1 MQLVDSQT
9 ALELMSREIVGAGT
23 FYLDTEF
30 ESSRERNE
38 LCLVQVSTGA
48 RAFLVDTLRLRE
60 LEPLARVLGHEGA
73 EWVLH
78 AGEQDLRLLTQRLGI
93 APPERLFDTQVAWA
107 LMSAETSVS
116 LAYLVYR
123 VLGLRTAKAYQA
135 DDWKRRPLPQ
145 AQLEYAAGDVR
156 FLAALHARLRER
168 ARALG
173 RETVVWDASREQLVP
188 PPEPVVRLEYDSFR
202 NAWQLD
208 PRGQA
213 AMVYLVDWYNRLLP
227 AERAEAPE
235 PKTLLS
241 IASRLPASVA
251 DLGRIKGVP
260 RRWCERKG
268 ARLVVELLEAA
279 ARVHPDQGV
288 MLEPPPYATFEQ
300 LKLEAWLVGLRADV
314 CADLE
319 LAPDL
324 ALPNRWLRRARDLVV
339 RGLEPAALEAELSGW
354 RRALL
359 GSAISAYAS
368 RRPPPRQQAKLSSGS
383 ST

>member
-1 MQLVDSQT
+1 MELVDSQT
-9 ALELMSREIVGAGT
+9 ALERVSREIGGAGT

-30 ESSRERNE
+30 QSSRERNE
-38 LCLVQVSTGA
+38 LCLAQISTGA
-48 RAFLVDTLRLRE
+48 RAFLVDTLRLRD
-60 LEPLARVLGHEGA
+60 LGPLARVLGEEDC

-78 AGEQDLRLLTQRLGI
+78 AGEQDLLLLTRRLGI
-93 APPERLFDTQVAWA
+93 APPERLFDTQIAWA

-123 VLGLRTAKAYQA
+123 VLGLRTAKTYQA

-173 RETVVWDASREQLVP
+173 RETIVWDASREQLLP
-188 PPEPVVRLEYDSFR
+188 PPETAVRLEYDSFR

-213 AMVYLVDWYNRLLP
+213 ALVYLVDWYNRLLP
-227 AERAEAPE
+227 AERAQAPE
-235 PKTLLS
+235 PKTLLA
-241 IASRLPASVA
+241 IASRLPPSVA

-260 RRWCERKG
+260 RRWCERQG
-268 ARLVVELLEAA
+268 ARLVGELLEAVA
-279 ARVHPDQGV
+279 QVGPDQGV
-288 MLEPPPYATFEQ
+288 LLEPPPYATFEQ

-339 RGLEPAALEAELSGW
+339 RGLEPAALEAELNGW

-359 GSAISAYAS
+359 GPAISAYAS
-368 RRPPPRQQAKLSSGS
+368 RRPPPRQQAKLSSAS